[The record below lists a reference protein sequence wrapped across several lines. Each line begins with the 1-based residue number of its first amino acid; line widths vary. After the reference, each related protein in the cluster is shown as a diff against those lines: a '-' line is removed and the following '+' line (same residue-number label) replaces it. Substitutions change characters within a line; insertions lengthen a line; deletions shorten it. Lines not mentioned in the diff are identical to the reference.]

1 MKNKKFLLNT
11 ILALVLATI
20 LFVSL
25 IVRIVLPAAI
35 FMKFDIP
42 TIVAISLVALLIET
56 YFAPG
61 QKHCYICTGIL
72 AVVTFGLLPY
82 ASSFVALNEAWKLGL
97 VGGIVFVVITLLF
110 SSMQERLS
118 SGVPSKVA
126 PILSAV
132 GLYLAFQCFAGMIL

>member
-20 LFVSL
+20 LLVCL

-42 TIVAISLVALLIET
+42 MIVAISLVALVIE
-56 YFAPG
+56 YYLAPG
-61 QKHCYICTGIL
+61 QKRCYLCTGIL
-72 AVVTFGLLPY
+72 AAITFGLLPY
-82 ASSFVALNEAWKLGL
+82 ASSLVAFGDAWKIGI
-97 VGGIVFVVITLLF
+97 VGGIVFVIVTALF
-110 SSMQERLS
+110 SSIQERLS
-118 SGVPSKVA
+118 SGVKSKVA

-132 GLYLAFQCFAGMIL
+132 VLYLAFQCFAGIIL